1 MIASQDTIKKVS
13 HFFHM
18 PGGRRVAHWHLM
30 ETVETEERIVRG
42 PSPPPAL
49 NTELLRAPIVA
60 ESPRK
65 PPTVAEVIAGLA
77 RHPVQNLFVR
87 WNWKAALLSS
97 LFRGAIFFCT
107 NLISGWHAAL
117 GALLAEFALRAATS
131 GFYGAITEALSAAQ
145 PSWAATAAA
154 MVVLP
159 CLAHSLEFLVHWLRG
174 TPKLGLSIGTSMIF
188 TAFSTAFNLFAMR
201 RGVLITRGE
210 SKSLSH
216 DLSRVPALLLEFAAA
231 VPKMIIRILARAFS
245 AR

>member
-1 MIASQDTIKKVS
+1 
-13 HFFHM
+13 
-18 PGGRRVAHWHLM
+18 M
-30 ETVETEERIVRG
+30 ETVETEERIARD
-42 PSPPPAL
+42 SPPPPGNHA
-49 NTELLRAPIVA
+49 ELRLVHIGA
-60 ESPRK
+60 ETRRNA
-65 PPTVAEVIAGLA
+65 PTVGEVIAGLA

-107 NLISGWHAAL
+107 NLVSGWHAAV

-145 PSWAATAAA
+145 PPWAATAAA
-154 MVVLP
+154 IIVLP

-210 SKSLSH
+210 HKSLTH
-216 DLSRVPALLLEFAAA
+216 DLSRVPALLLEFAAV
-231 VPKMIIRILARAFS
+231 VPKTMIRILVRVFS